1 MVPRPLPH
9 LVCSMDT
16 QQACAR
22 LGSFVAH
29 HGPRSGRT
37 GIPGALVFRS
47 SSVKS
52 TSESKGDMGPP
63 CGVPS
68 RFGLTSPPAIIRL
81 AGRYHLSWRS
91 VMRQAGRSIST
102 PCGPGQCTPASGS
115 DPPFPTLSGPVAQ
128 WQRTRLPSVRCVTF
142 TLIPAASTST
152 PSVQILGFTIMAPCP
167 VLPPHAVPVRRA
179 SALPAASFRFHLAMD
194 TLAVRLMVPLTGPIG
209 DLHPQV
215 IRPAPPAP
223 EQRRQGATRHAWRTI
238 KKPAARRLPVFDY
251 LID

>member
-52 TSESKGDMGPP
+52 KSESKGDMGPP

-194 TLAVRLMVPLTGPIG
+194 TLAGPKE
-209 DLHPQV
+209 DCT
-215 IRPAPPAP
+215 PAS
-223 EQRRQGATRHAWRTI
+223 TI
-238 KKPAARRLPVFDY
+238 
-251 LID
+251 